1 MLQESIIIVNH
12 LNTNFTSIIKLEKE
26 FYMDYFLSVF
36 GTIISGVLVFVLGQ
50 IFIEFFLGPKK
61 EFNELRGKISRAL
74 VYYANVY
81 SNSGAIRNMSK
92 SREEVSE
99 ELRKLSAELMA
110 FNISKPKYIH
120 NNYDLIS
127 ARDSLIALSNYAL
140 RETDNSVFI
149 NDLKISIE
157 KALKFNNM

>member
-1 MLQESIIIVNH
+1 
-12 LNTNFTSIIKLEKE
+12 
-26 FYMDYFLSVF
+26 MDYFLSVF

-50 IFIEFFLGPKK
+50 IFIEFYLQPKK
-61 EFNELRGKISRAL
+61 ELNELRGKISWAL

-92 SREEVSE
+92 SRDEVSE

-120 NNYDLIS
+120 RKYDLIS
-127 ARDSLIALSNYAL
+127 ARDSLMALSNYTL
-140 RETDNSVFI
+140 RETDNSVCI